1 MESKGVI
8 FNIQKFSIH
17 DGPGVRTTVFLKGCP
32 LRCKW
37 CANPE
42 SQLSEVQILYD
53 DRTCVHCQTCVRACP
68 RGAIR
73 ADADDRI
80 RVDFRKCSGCLQC
93 VGACPGRALSREG
106 EYKTV
111 DEVFKVCMQDAPF
124 YEESHGGVTISGGE
138 GLCQSDFVEALLARL
153 KEAHIHTAVET
164 TGCVPARVFQ
174 RLAPRFDLLLFDV
187 KHCSSEKHQAGTG
200 VPNEGIIENLAW
212 AHERGLSVL
221 PRIPV
226 IPGFND
232 SLEDARGIAALL
244 KRIGL
249 KRAQLLPFHQMGE
262 RKYELLNRDYDFTGV
277 KALRPEDLTD
287 YQACFSD
294 AGVDCFF

>member
-1 MESKGVI
+1 MENKGII

-42 SQLSEVQILYD
+42 SQLSKVQIMYD
-53 DRTCVHCQTCVRACP
+53 DRKCVHCQTCVHTCP
-68 RGAIR
+68 QNAIS
-73 ADADDRI
+73 ASEDGRI
-80 RVDFRKCSGCLQC
+80 HVDFHKCDGCLEC
-93 VGACPGRALSREG
+93 VRACPGRALSNEG

-111 DEVFKVCMQDAPF
+111 DEVVAVCMQDDDF

-138 GLCQSDFVEALLARL
+138 GMCQPDFVEELVAKL
-153 KEAHIHTAVET
+153 KTHHIHTSIET
-164 TGCVPARVFQ
+164 TGCVPTEVFR
-174 RLAPRFDLLLFDV
+174 RLAPLFDLLLFDV
-187 KHCSSEKHQAGTG
+187 KHWSPERHKDGTG
-200 VPNEGIIENLAW
+200 VRNDLILENLTW
-212 AHERGLSVL
+212 AHEQSLNIL

-244 KRIGL
+244 NRIGL
-249 KRAQLLPFHQMGE
+249 PRAQLLPFHQMGE
-262 RKYELLNRDYDFTGV
+262 RKYEFLNREYSLTGV
-277 KALRPEDLTD
+277 KALHPEDLTD
-287 YQACFSD
+287 YQKCFLD
-294 AGVDCFF
+294 AGIDCFF